1 MAARPAGGFTGR
13 NAVVTGAASGIG
25 RAIAAALVRD
35 GATTVLVDRSP
46 TVADVAAELG
56 ARHLVADVAAG
67 DFPDRLREH
76 LDGRLV
82 DHLVTS
88 AGVQVRTAAIDIAE
102 HDWQRL
108 LDVNLSSVYRLI
120 RALHGDLRA
129 GTDGGPG
136 SVVAISSM
144 SADRAVRGIAP
155 YGAVKAGLSHLLRG
169 LAVELGAE
177 GIRLN
182 GIAPGYIA
190 TEMTAPVLA
199 DEANRRRILD
209 RTPLASIG
217 DPDDVADAALFLL
230 SGRARFITGQI
241 LAVDGGYALT

>member
-1 MAARPAGGFTGR
+1 MATSHTRRFADRT
-13 NAVVTGAASGIG
+13 AVVTGAASGIG
-25 RAIAAALVRD
+25 RAIAAALALE
-35 GATTVLVDRSP
+35 GATVVLVDRS
-46 TVADVAAELG
+46 TAVEDVAARLG
-56 ARHLVADVAAG
+56 GRHLATDVAAP
-67 DFPDRLREH
+67 DFPERLREH
-76 LDGRLV
+76 LDGRRL

-88 AGVQVRTAAIDIAE
+88 AGVQVRTPAIEIAE
-102 HDWQRL
+102 DDWQRL
-108 LDVNLSSVYRLI
+108 LEVNLSSVYRLI
-120 RALHGDLRA
+120 RAFHDHLGA
-129 GTDGGPG
+129 GSEGRPG

-199 DEANRRRILD
+199 DDLNRRRILD
-209 RTPLASIG
+209 RTPLGTIG
-217 DPDDVADAALFLL
+217 DPDDVARAALFLL
-230 SGRARFITGQI
+230 SDDARFVTGQI

>member
-1 MAARPAGGFTGR
+1 MAGTDTQRFAGRT
-13 NAVVTGAASGIG
+13 AVVTGAASGIG
-25 RAIAAALVRD
+25 RAIAEALAAD
-35 GATTVLVDRSP
+35 GATVVLVDRSP
-46 TVADVAAELG
+46 TVQDAAAQIGGLHLAADVAAP
-56 ARHLVADVAAG
+56 
-67 DFPDRLREH
+67 DFPDRLRDH
-76 LDGRLV
+76 LDGRRI

-102 HDWQRL
+102 DDWQRL

-120 RALHGDLRA
+120 RAFHDHLRA
-129 GTDGGPG
+129 GTDRSPG

-190 TEMTAPVLA
+190 TEMTAPILA

-209 RTPLASIG
+209 RTPMAAIG
-217 DPDDVADAALFLL
+217 VPDDVARAALFLL
-230 SGRARFITGQI
+230 SEDAGFVTGQI